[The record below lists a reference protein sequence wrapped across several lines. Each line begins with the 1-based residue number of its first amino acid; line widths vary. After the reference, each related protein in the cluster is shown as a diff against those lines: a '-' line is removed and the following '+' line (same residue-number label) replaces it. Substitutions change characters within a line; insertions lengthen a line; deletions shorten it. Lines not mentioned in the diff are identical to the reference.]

1 MTRLVA
7 TPVGEHR
14 IAYRGS
20 TFEFRGRGQLLR
32 AALDLV
38 TAIMGN
44 ARHNDWCREQR
55 AAA

>member
-14 IAYRGS
+14 IAYRES
-20 TFEFRGRGQLLR
+20 IFKFRGRGQLLR

-38 TAIMGN
+38 TAIIG
-44 ARHNDWCREQR
+44 QR
-55 AAA
+55 SPR